1 MLIYYIKYFLY
12 TKIERDVF
20 TEKILL
26 KVVVLSLIVYI
37 HILKTDSTAVE
48 SHSVSW

>member
-37 HILKTDSTAVE
+37 HILKIRIFKKFFPLSI
-48 SHSVSW
+48 